1 MELVCHPK
9 PERPGWMFLSEYK
22 NEGGQRRRCAM
33 RKTKKT
39 QVVTWVNAGRWV
51 MHVKKQSSRGER
63 SFTAL
68 SKILTVMATYDRGRA
83 MEAGSDWRVS

>member
-1 MELVCHPK
+1 
-9 PERPGWMFLSEYK
+9 
-22 NEGGQRRRCAM
+22 
-33 RKTKKT
+33 
-39 QVVTWVNAGRWV
+39 